1 MKEFIISLLTVVI
14 MMGIFF
20 GWVAGI
26 GALLCAIIP
35 EFVAYVL
42 AIVSFFLTLIVIISI
57 ATKRPIIDL
66 LDEITKA

>member
-26 GALLCAIIP
+26 GALLCTIMP
-35 EFVAYVL
+35 ESIAYVL
-42 AIVSFFLTLIVIISI
+42 AIVSFFIALIIVTSI
-57 ATKRPIIDL
+57 VTKRPIVDI
-66 LDEITKA
+66 LDEITEA